1 MSGFSRAIR
10 VFPVIGMAAALA
22 SVPLSA
28 AAAAPA
34 PPRPETVPPPSV
46 STSGPAVLAGG
57 AASKIKHVFVIVQ
70 EGHTFDSYFGT
81 YPGVNGISGNGDGMT
96 HITTRHS
103 VPLDASVTAAHNA
116 FDAGNMD
123 GFAQPGIAAVRL
135 IDGNIL
141 DIGNVAILKKQI

>member
-1 MSGFSRAIR
+1 MTRLSRAIR
-10 VFPVIGMAAALA
+10 VLPVVGMAAALA

-34 PPRPETVPPPSV
+34 PPKPASVAPPKPATSALPSA
-46 STSGPAVLAGG
+46 STSGPAVVAGG

-81 YPGVNGISGNGDGMT
+81 YPGVNGINGGDGMT

-103 VPLDASVTAAHNA
+103 VPLDASVTAARH
-116 FDAGNMD
+116 G
-123 GFAQPGIAAVRL
+123 
-135 IDGNIL
+135 
-141 DIGNVAILKKQI
+141 